1 MTTFRDYRKK
11 MNKNR
16 SAKVF
21 LIFIMIVTL
30 IASCSQQKEES
41 KKSGYADLV
50 FQNGSIYTVDE
61 NRSWAKAIAIKN
73 GIITFVGNNT
83 DAEDFIGPDTTTV
96 NLEQRMVLP
105 GMHDVHIHPISGG
118 VLSAS
123 CDLNGLSTIAQ
134 YRSAISN
141 YANANPDVEW
151 ILGGGWAM
159 SVFGAGGKPSRKI
172 IDELIPDR
180 PVYLRST
187 DGHSGWA
194 NSVALEMA
202 GLTKDTPDP
211 IDGIID
217 RDPETGEL
225 IGSLQEG
232 AMNLVERIIP
242 PTTIE
247 SKIAGL
253 KYSIKMLNGYGI
265 TSIQDAIVRENDLK
279 TYQNLEQNKQLSLRV
294 VASLWWERDQGLEQ
308 IPRLIELRKKY
319 SSELV
324 SPRTVKIMQDGLV
337 ENYTAVLV
345 DHYHNVPGPT
355 KGIPMIEPEFLKEV
369 VTALDSLDFQL
380 HFHAL
385 GDGAARQSLD
395 AVEESV
401 YENGQLGN
409 RHHISHLQLT
419 HPDDFDRFAE
429 LEVVANFQPLWAYTG
444 DYLTELAAPFIGE
457 ERLKWSYAIKS
468 LQNAGALIAF
478 GSDWSVTSANPFH
491 QIETAITRQSAS
503 EITALENKPV
513 DSEQDVPLNIEQS
526 IDLKTAIDAFTIN
539 AAFVNHLEKETG
551 SLEVGKYADM
561 VILDQ
566 NLFEINPKDISETNA
581 LLTLFDG
588 NVVHGDI
595 SQL

>member
-1 MTTFRDYRKK
+1 MTTFGDYRENMDKI
-11 MNKNR
+11 R
-16 SAKVF
+16 RAKGI
-21 LIFIMIVTL
+21 LICIMIVTM
-30 IASCSQQKEES
+30 IASCSQQNNES
-41 KKSGYADLV
+41 KKSSYADLV
-50 FQNGSIYTVDE
+50 FQNGLIYTVDE
-61 NRSWAKAIAIKN
+61 NRSWADAIAIKD
-73 GIITFVGNNT
+73 GIIIFVGNNS
-83 DAEDFIGPDTTTV
+83 DAKDFIGPDTTTV
-96 NLEQRMVLP
+96 NLKQRMMLP

-141 YANANPDVEW
+141 YANANPDIEW

-180 PVYLRST
+180 PVYLTST

-202 GLTKDTPDP
+202 GLTEDTPDP

-232 AMNLVERIIP
+232 AMNLVERVIP

-308 IPRLIELRKKY
+308 IPHLIELRKNY
-319 SSELV
+319 TSELV
-324 SPRTVKIMQDGLV
+324 SPTTVKIMQDGLV

-369 VTALDSLDFQL
+369 VTALDALGFQL

-409 RHHISHLQLT
+409 RHHVSHLQLI

-444 DYLTELAAPFIGE
+444 DYLTELAAPFIGA
-457 ERLKWSYAIKS
+457 ERLRWSYAIKS

-478 GSDWSVTSANPFH
+478 GSDWSVSSANPFY
-491 QIETAITRQSAS
+491 QIETAITRQSAT
-503 EITALENKPV
+503 EITALENAPV
-513 DSEQDVPLNIEQS
+513 DPEQDVPLNIEES

-539 AAFVNHLEKETG
+539 AAFVNKSENLTG
-551 SLEVGKYADM
+551 SIEVGKYADLA
-561 VILDQ
+561 VLDQ
-566 NLFEINPKDISETNA
+566 NLFEIESAEISETNVI
-581 LLTLFDG
+581 LTLFDG

>member
-1 MTTFRDYRKK
+1 MTTFRNYRKK
-11 MNKNR
+11 MNKIR
-16 SAKVF
+16 SAKMF
-21 LIFIMIVTL
+21 LIFIMIVTV
-30 IASCSQQKEES
+30 ITSCSQQKNES

-61 NRSWAKAIAIKN
+61 NRSWAEAIAIKN
-73 GIITFVGNNT
+73 GIITFVGNNA
-83 DAEDFIGPDTTTV
+83 DAKDFIGPDTTKV

-180 PVYLRST
+180 PVYLTST

-194 NSVALEMA
+194 NSIALEMA
-202 GLTKDTPDP
+202 GITKDTPDP

-232 AMNLVERIIP
+232 AMNLVQRVIP

-253 KYSIKMLNGYGI
+253 KYSIKMLNSYGI

-279 TYQNLEQNKQLSLRV
+279 TYQNLERNNQLTLRV
-294 VASLWWERDQGLEQ
+294 VASLWWERDQGVEQ
-308 IPRLIELRKKY
+308 IPHLIELRKNY

-324 SPRTVKIMQDGLV
+324 SPTTVKIMQDGLV

-369 VTALDSLDFQL
+369 VTALDAIGFQL

-409 RHHISHLQLT
+409 RHHVSHLQLI

-444 DYLTELAAPFIGE
+444 DYLTELAAPFIGA
-457 ERLKWSYAIKS
+457 ERLRWSYAIKS
-468 LQNAGALIAF
+468 LQTAGALIAF
-478 GSDWSVTSANPFH
+478 GSDWSVSSANPFY
-491 QIETAITRQSAS
+491 QIETAITRQSAT
-503 EITALENKPV
+503 EITALENAPV
-513 DSEQDVPLNIEQS
+513 DPEQDVPLNIEES

-539 AAFVNHLEKETG
+539 AAFVNKSENLTG
-551 SLEVGKYADM
+551 SIEVGKYADLA
-561 VILDQ
+561 VLDQ
-566 NLFEINPKDISETNA
+566 NLFEIESAEISETNV

>member
-1 MTTFRDYRKK
+1 MT
-11 MNKNR
+11 KNR
-16 SAKVF
+16 KTISF
-21 LIFIMIVTL
+21 LVILVIITL
-30 IASCSQQKEES
+30 ITSCSNES
-41 KKSGYADLV
+41 NEPKKNSYADLV
-50 FQNGSIYTVDE
+50 FQNGSIYTVDK
-61 NRSWAKAIAIKN
+61 NHSWAEAIAIKE
-73 GIITFVGNNT
+73 GKISFVGDDT
-83 DAEDFIGPDTTTV
+83 DVKDFIGPNTTTV
-96 NLEQRMVLP
+96 NLRKKMVLP
-105 GMHDVHIHPISGG
+105 GMQDIHIHPISGG

-134 YRSAISN
+134 YRTAISN
-141 YANANPDVEW
+141 YTNANPEVEW

-180 PVYLRST
+180 PVYLTST

-232 AMNLVERIIP
+232 AMNLVERVIP
-242 PTTIE
+242 PTSIE
-247 SKIAGL
+247 SKLAGL

-265 TSIQDAIVRENDLK
+265 TAIQDAIVRKNDLK
-279 TYQNLEQNKQLSLRV
+279 TYQALEKNNQLTLRV

-308 IPRLIELRKKY
+308 IPYLMELRENY
-319 SSELV
+319 NSNLV
-324 SPRTVKIMQDGLV
+324 SPTTVKIMQDGLV

-355 KGIPMIEPEFLKEV
+355 KGIPMVDPEFLKEV
-369 VTALDSLDFQL
+369 VTALDVLNFQV

-395 AVEESV
+395 AVEESI

-419 HPDDFDRFAE
+419 HPDDFSRFAE

-478 GSDWSVTSANPFH
+478 GSDWSVSSANPFH

-513 DSEQDVPLNIEQS
+513 DPKQDVPLNIEQG

-539 AAFVNHLEKETG
+539 AAFVNHLEQETG
-551 SLEVGKYADM
+551 SLEVDKYADI
-561 VILDQ
+561 VVLDR
-566 NLFEINPKDISETNA
+566 NLFEIDSYDISDTRV
-581 LLTLFDG
+581 LLTLFEG

-595 SQL
+595 SAL

>member
-1 MTTFRDYRKK
+1 MTTFGDYRENMDK
-11 MNKNR
+11 MR
-16 SAKVF
+16 SVKGF

-30 IASCSQQKEES
+30 ISSCSQQNNES
-41 KKSGYADLV
+41 NKSGYADLV

-61 NRSWAKAIAIKN
+61 NRSWAEAIAIKN

-83 DAEDFIGPDTTTV
+83 RAKDFIGPDTTTV

-134 YRSAISN
+134 YRSAILN

-194 NSVALEMA
+194 NSIALEMA

-232 AMNLVERIIP
+232 AMNLVERVIP

-265 TSIQDAIVRENDLK
+265 TSIQDAIVRESDLK
-279 TYQNLEQNKQLSLRV
+279 TYQSLEQNKQLSLRV

-308 IPRLIELRKKY
+308 IPHLIELRKNY

-324 SPRTVKIMQDGLV
+324 SPTTVKIMQDGLV

-355 KGIPMIEPEFLKEV
+355 KGIPMIEPEFLKG
-369 VTALDSLDFQL
+369 S
-380 HFHAL
+380 
-385 GDGAARQSLD
+385 GYRS
-395 AVEESV
+395 
-401 YENGQLGN
+401 
-409 RHHISHLQLT
+409 R
-419 HPDDFDRFAE
+419 R
-429 LEVVANFQPLWAYTG
+429 
-444 DYLTELAAPFIGE
+444 IG
-457 ERLKWSYAIKS
+457 LS
-468 LQNAGALIAF
+468 IAF
-478 GSDWSVTSANPFH
+478 SCAWRWGC
-491 QIETAITRQSAS
+491 
-503 EITALENKPV
+503 
-513 DSEQDVPLNIEQS
+513 
-526 IDLKTAIDAFTIN
+526 KTEF
-539 AAFVNHLEKETG
+539 G
-551 SLEVGKYADM
+551 CC
-561 VILDQ
+561 
-566 NLFEINPKDISETNA
+566 
-581 LLTLFDG
+581 
-588 NVVHGDI
+588 
-595 SQL
+595 